1 MPDEV
6 QGGAG
11 RTTLKTLADKVNWLI
26 EQAHPADRGP
36 LSNADVCF
44 LIHKVTGEE
53 FSVTTIWKLRNG
65 QQTNPQLRVI
75 QALATTFGVEPAF
88 FFEDYD
94 EDKLGLLREQVELLA
109 LVRDAGITSTEFRA
123 ILGMDAAGRRTLASL
138 IGRAARAEA
147 GTDDP
152 GPDGTTPGSG

>member
-1 MPDEV
+1 MPGEAV
-6 QGGAG
+6 PGAG
-11 RTTLKTLADKVNWLI
+11 RPVLKTLADKVNWLI
-26 EQAHPADRGP
+26 EQAHPAGRGP

-65 QQTNPQLRVI
+65 QQANPQMRLI

-94 EDKLGLLREQVELLA
+94 EGKLGLVQDQVELLA
-109 LVRDAGITSTEFRA
+109 LVRDAGVTSAELRA
-123 ILGMDAAGRRTLASL
+123 ILGMDAAGRKAIAGL

-147 GTDDP
+147 QASASGQGEIP
-152 GPDGTTPGSG
+152 GDE

>member
-1 MPDEV
+1 MPD
-6 QGGAG
+6 QAQDGAG
-11 RTTLKTLADKVNWLI
+11 RPVLKTLADKVSWLI
-26 EQAHPADRGP
+26 EQAHPAGRGP

-53 FSVTTIWKLRNG
+53 ISATTIWKLRNG
-65 QQTNPQLRVI
+65 QQANPQLRVI

-94 EDKLGLLREQVELLA
+94 EGKLGLLQDQVELLA
-109 LVRDAGITSTEFRA
+109 LVRDAGITSAEFRA
-123 ILGMDAAGRRTLASL
+123 ILGMDAAGRKAVASL

-147 GTDDP
+147 SADD
-152 GPDGTTPGSG
+152 SGQDPAEGAG